1 MLEDLKS
8 SVIAFCS
15 ICVNRHTDLFMPYF
29 ESFSSTIWTTL
40 SDIGKAEA
48 SLKYQ
53 DVAVASLHFFSSVG
67 SVARRE
73 RQVSSKRIFRSVF
86 ESSAMITQLI
96 QCVIVPNCMM
106 TAEVSDQFEAQ
117 PHLFI
122 KNYEEVALH
131 HALHRRATR

>member
-1 MLEDLKS
+1 
-8 SVIAFCS
+8 
-15 ICVNRHTDLFMPYF
+15 MPYF

-73 RQVSSKRIFRSVF
+73 RQVS
-86 ESSAMITQLI
+86 TQLI

>member
-1 MLEDLKS
+1 M
-8 SVIAFCS
+8 
-15 ICVNRHTDLFMPYF
+15 
-29 ESFSSTIWTTL
+29 ST
-40 SDIGKAEA
+40 
-48 SLKYQ
+48 
-53 DVAVASLHFFSSVG
+53 
-67 SVARRE
+67 
-73 RQVSSKRIFRSVF
+73 KRIFRSVF